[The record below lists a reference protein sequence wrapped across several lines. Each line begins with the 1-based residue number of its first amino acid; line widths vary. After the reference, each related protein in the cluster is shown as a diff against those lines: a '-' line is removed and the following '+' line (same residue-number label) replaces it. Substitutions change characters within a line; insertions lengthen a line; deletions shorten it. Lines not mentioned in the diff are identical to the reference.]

1 MVLGGSYNWIV
12 FPRQSLL
19 VTKKDKLS
27 FLVSQDSNPD
37 VSILFKVS
45 ASGGKTAGPGVL
57 PFVDSLGSNLG
68 FMSLWVRSPVVTC
81 LQVFPIST
89 QYSVPPIYYHYYNQ
103 LCY

>member
-37 VSILFKVS
+37 VSILFKVL
-45 ASGGKTAGPGVL
+45 ASGGKTAGSGVL
-57 PFVDSLGSNLG
+57 PFVDSPGSDLG
-68 FMSLWVRSPVVTC
+68 FMSLLARSPVVT
-81 LQVFPIST
+81 
-89 QYSVPPIYYHYYNQ
+89 
-103 LCY
+103 